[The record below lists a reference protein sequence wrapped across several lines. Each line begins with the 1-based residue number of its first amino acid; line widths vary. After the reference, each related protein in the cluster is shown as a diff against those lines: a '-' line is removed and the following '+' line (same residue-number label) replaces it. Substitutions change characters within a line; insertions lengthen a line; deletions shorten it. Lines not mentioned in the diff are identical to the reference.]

1 MNGAQ
6 MIVVVDYGVGNLG
19 SIVNMFKKVG
29 VKAAAS
35 SDKEVIAQANK
46 LILPGIGAF
55 DAGMQ
60 KLNERGLVPLL
71 TQLVMEKKVPVLG
84 LCLGLQLMTKGS
96 AEGQLAGLGWFDAET
111 VRFKFE
117 GDQPNLKVP
126 HMGWNTIEIRNPHPL
141 LANLDLESR
150 FYFVHSF
157 YVRCHEAS
165 SVLAETDYG
174 GPFHSIVGKDN
185 IVGAQFHPEKS
196 HKFGMH
202 LLKNFAEL

>member
-1 MNGAQ
+1 

-29 VKAAAS
+29 VKATAS
-35 SDKEVIAQANK
+35 SDKQIIEQAEK

-60 KLNERGLVPLL
+60 KLNEHGLVPLL
-71 TQLVMEKKVPVLG
+71 TELVMEKKIPVLG

-96 AEGQLAGLGWFDAET
+96 EEGQLSGLGWFDADT
-111 VRFKFE
+111 IRYKF
-117 GDQPNLKVP
+117 GADQAHLKVP
-126 HMGWNTIEIRNPHPL
+126 HMGWNTIEIRRGHPL
-141 LANLDLESR
+141 LADLEADSR

-157 YVRCHEAS
+157 YVRCHEPE

-174 GPFHSIVGKDN
+174 GYFHSVLGKGN
-185 IVGAQFHPEKS
+185 IMGAQFHPEKS
-196 HKFGMH
+196 HRYGMR
-202 LLKNFAEL
+202 LLKNFAEYVK

>member
-1 MNGAQ
+1 

-29 VKAAAS
+29 VKAVAS
-35 SDKEVIAQANK
+35 SDKAVIEQAEK

-71 TQLVMEKKVPVLG
+71 TQLVMEKKIPVLG
-84 LCLGLQLMTKGS
+84 LCLGLQLMTRGS
-96 AEGQLAGLGWFDAET
+96 EEGQLAGLGWFDAET
-111 VRFKFE
+111 VRFNFDA
-117 GDQPNLKVP
+117 DQSHLKVP
-126 HMGWNTIEIRNPHPL
+126 HMGWNTIEIRNNHPL
-141 LANLDLESR
+141 LANLDVDAR
-150 FYFVHSF
+150 FYFVHSY
-157 YVRCHEAS
+157 YVRCHAAN

-174 GPFHSIVGKDN
+174 GLFHSIVGKEN